1 MTVDQPS
8 AGAAGDPAG
17 TAAEPRQGTAEAASE
32 AAARRASASADP
44 ATDAT
49 ADPGSATPVDGPA
62 PPESA
67 ANRGRRL
74 ALSTAFFSFATG
86 VSRVAGLAREI
97 YAASLF
103 GVRGPMSAFTIAF
116 QVPNLIRALFA
127 DAALQ
132 GAFVPVFTELL
143 EKDRRKEAFKVASGL
158 ISLIFLILGSLTI
171 VYWLA
176 APLLMKLAAPG
187 FGPVLHDLTVQ
198 LSRIMFPIVLIMAV
212 QGVFVGMLNSFERFG
227 APAFAPVL
235 WNAVII
241 LSLAVLPPVLP
252 PGKDIYAY
260 AWGVLAGTIVQL
272 LFPMPWLRGLG
283 GRFTLEFNWRN
294 PYVIK
299 VLKLMLPVTI
309 ALGLINFSL
318 LINSF
323 FGTLVNRQAPAAIDK
338 AFRIYMLPQGI
349 FSVAIATI
357 LFPTLARFAARGEYV
372 DLRNTMANGM
382 RQICLTL
389 IPSAAFMAVL
399 AEPITRLIYQRGAF
413 NRRATDLVSEAM
425 VVWAFSLPAQGVSL
439 LLSRTFFSLQRPW
452 LTTALSGGNLL
463 VNAVVA
469 FVLYKPLGVTGVVL
483 GTVAGTVGMA
493 LAQAWVL
500 RGQLG
505 GIDAART
512 LDAILR
518 MLAAAAALAAVSY
531 ALWWILDH
539 ELGHALWA
547 QIVSVGVAFAAGT
560 TVYAVGVSLLR
571 VPEARQIR
579 ELVAGRV
586 RRG

>member
-1 MTVDQPS
+1 VTADKPS
-8 AGAAGDPAG
+8 AASAGDPAG
-17 TAAEPRQGTAEAASE
+17 TAAEPSG
-32 AAARRASASADP
+32 AAATTAAESASAGGAEPGFGAPHDP
-44 ATDAT
+44 T
-49 ADPGSATPVDGPA
+49 AETPGS
-62 PPESA
+62 
-67 ANRGRRL
+67 RGRRL
-74 ALSTAFFSFATG
+74 AFSTVFFSFATG

-132 GAFVPVFTELL
+132 GAFVPVFSELL

-158 ISLIFLILGSLTI
+158 ISLIILILGSLTI
-171 VYWLA
+171 VFWLA
-176 APLLMKLAAPG
+176 APLLMDLAAPG
-187 FGPVLHDLTVQ
+187 FGPELRDLTVS

-241 LSLAVLPPVLP
+241 IALAVLPDIYDPS
-252 PGKDIYAY
+252 DHIYAY
-260 AWGVLAGTIVQL
+260 AWGVLAGTCVQL

-294 PYVIK
+294 PYVIR

-323 FGTLVNRQAPAAIDK
+323 FGTLVDSQAPAAIDK

-357 LFPTLARFAARGEYV
+357 LFPTLARFAARGAYG

-399 AEPITRLIYQRGAF
+399 AEPITRLVYERGAF

-452 LTTALSGGNLL
+452 LTTALAAGNLA
-463 VNAVVA
+463 VNSVVA
-469 FVLYKPLGVTGVVL
+469 LALYAPLGVTGVVL

-505 GIDAART
+505 GIDAGRT

-518 MLAAAAALAAVSY
+518 MLVASAALCAVAY
-531 ALWWILDH
+531 GAWRILD
-539 ELGHALWA
+539 ETLGRALWA
-547 QIVSVGVAFAAGT
+547 QCVAVGVAIGAGT
-560 TVYAVGVSLLR
+560 IVYAIGVTLLR
-571 VPEARQIR
+571 VPEAQQIR
-579 ELVAGRV
+579 AIVAGRLG
-586 RRG
+586 RG

>member
-1 MTVDQPS
+1 M
-8 AGAAGDPAG
+8 
-17 TAAEPRQGTAEAASE
+17 
-32 AAARRASASADP
+32 
-44 ATDAT
+44 
-49 ADPGSATPVDGPA
+49 
-62 PPESA
+62 
-67 ANRGRRL
+67 
-74 ALSTAFFSFATG
+74 STAFFSFATG
-86 VSRVAGLAREI
+86 ISRVAGLAREI

-103 GVRGPMSAFTIAF
+103 GVKGPMSAFTIAF

-143 EKDRRKEAFKVASGL
+143 EKGRKREAFKVASGL
-158 ISLIFLILGSLTI
+158 VSLIFLILGSLTI

-176 APLLMKLAAPG
+176 APVLMKLAAPG
-187 FGPVLHDLTVQ
+187 FGHALRELTVA
-198 LSRIMFPIVLIMAV
+198 LSRVMFPIVLIMAV

-235 WNAVII
+235 WNGVII
-241 LSLAVLPPVLP
+241 VALAVLPDLYSPS
-252 PGKDIYAY
+252 KHIYAY
-260 AWGVLAGTIVQL
+260 AWGVLGGTVVQL

-294 PYVIK
+294 PYVTR

-323 FGTLVNRQAPAAIDK
+323 FGTLVNSQAPAAIDK

-357 LFPTLARFAARGEYV
+357 LFPTMSRYAARREYV

-399 AEPITRLIYQRGAF
+399 AQPITRLVYQRGQF
-413 NRRATDLVSEAM
+413 NAHATSLVSEAM
-425 VVWAFSLPAQGVSL
+425 VIWAFSLPAQGVSL

-452 LTTALSGGNLL
+452 LTTALSGANLL

-469 FVLYKPLGVTGVVL
+469 LALYSPLGVTGVVL

-493 LAQAWVL
+493 FAQAVVL
-500 RGQLG
+500 RGQLQ
-505 GIDAART
+505 GIDARRT
-512 LDAILR
+512 LDAIAR
-518 MLAAAAALAAVSY
+518 MLVAAAALSAVGY
-531 ALWWILDH
+531 GVWRAVD
-539 ELGHALWA
+539 GAVGRALWA
-547 QIVSVGVAFAAGT
+547 QIVSVGLAITAGT
-560 TVYAVGVSLLR
+560 VVYAAAVWVLR
-571 VPEARQIR
+571 VPETRQIR
-579 ELVAGRV
+579 ALVAGRL
-586 RRG
+586 RGTG

>member
-1 MTVDQPS
+1 VTVEEPT
-8 AGAAGDPAG
+8 GAAVTVP
-17 TAAEPRQGTAEAASE
+17 
-32 AAARRASASADP
+32 
-44 ATDAT
+44 
-49 ADPGSATPVDGPA
+49 PVV
-62 PPESA
+62 PPEPTGT
-67 ANRGRRL
+67 RGRRL
-74 ALSTAFFSFATG
+74 ARSTAFFSFATG
-86 VSRVAGLAREI
+86 ISRVAGLAREI

-143 EKDRRKEAFKVASGL
+143 EKGRRREAFKVASGL
-158 ISLIFLILGSLTI
+158 FSLIFMILGSLTI
-171 VYWLA
+171 VYWFA

-187 FGPVLHDLTVQ
+187 FGAVLRDLTVS

-235 WNAVII
+235 WNTVII
-241 LSLAVLPPVLP
+241 VALAGLPGLYDPSQH
-252 PGKDIYAY
+252 IYAY

-323 FGTLVNRQAPAAIDK
+323 FGTLVNSQAPAAIDK

-357 LFPTLARFAARGEYV
+357 LFPTLSRFAARGAYT

-382 RQICLTL
+382 RQICLML

-399 AEPITRLIYQRGAF
+399 AEPITRLIYQRGQF
-413 NRRATDLVSEAM
+413 NAHATDLVSEAM

-452 LTTALSGGNLL
+452 LTTALAGGNLV
-463 VNAVVA
+463 VNAIVA
-469 FVLYKPLGVTGVVL
+469 LALYAPFGVTGVVL
-483 GTVAGTVGMA
+483 GTVAGTVGMSA
-493 LAQAWVL
+493 AQAFVL
-500 RGQLG
+500 RGQLD
-505 GIDAART
+505 GIDGRRT
-512 LDAILR
+512 LDAVGR
-518 MLAAAAALAAVSY
+518 MLVATAALCGVSY
-531 ALWWILDH
+531 GVWWALDRT
-539 ELGHALWA
+539 LGKALWA
-547 QIVSVGVAFAAGT
+547 QCASVGLGILAGT
-560 TVYAVGVSLLR
+560 AVYALGVWVLR

-579 ELVAGRV
+579 ALLAGRL
-586 RRG
+586 RGRPAA

>member
-1 MTVDQPS
+1 MAVGERS
-8 AGAAGDPAG
+8 AG
-17 TAAEPRQGTAEAASE
+17 TLAEPAVATAEH
-32 AAARRASASADP
+32 
-44 ATDAT
+44 ATK
-49 ADPGSATPVDGPA
+49 
-62 PPESA
+62 
-67 ANRGRRL
+67 RGRRL

-103 GVRGPMSAFTIAF
+103 GVKGPMSAFTIAF

-143 EKDRRKEAFKVASGL
+143 EKGRKREAFKVASGL
-158 ISLIFLILGSLTI
+158 VSLIFLILGSLTV

-176 APLLMKLAAPG
+176 APLLMHLAAPG
-187 FGPVLHDLTVQ
+187 FGHVLRDLTVQ

-235 WNAVII
+235 WNGVII
-241 LSLAVLPPVLP
+241 VALAVLPGVYSPS
-252 PGKDIYAY
+252 KHIYAY

-294 PYVIK
+294 PYVMR

-323 FGTLVNRQAPAAIDK
+323 FGTLVNSQAPAAIDK

-357 LFPTLARFAARGEYV
+357 LFPTLSRFAARREY
-372 DLRNTMANGM
+372 DHLRNTMANGM

-399 AEPITRLIYQRGAF
+399 AQPITRLVYQRGQF
-413 NRRATDLVSEAM
+413 NAHATKLVSEAM

-469 FVLYKPLGVTGVVL
+469 LALYSPFGVSGVVL
-483 GTVAGTVGMA
+483 GTVAGTVAMA
-493 LAQAWVL
+493 SAQAIVL

-505 GIDAART
+505 GIDARRT
-512 LDAILR
+512 LDAIAR
-518 MLAAAAALAAVSY
+518 MLAAAAVLCGVAYGVWRVLDEAV
-531 ALWWILDH
+531 
-539 ELGHALWA
+539 GRALWA
-547 QIVSVGVAFAAGT
+547 QCVSVGFAIAAGSA
-560 TVYAVGVSLLR
+560 VYAAGVWVLR
-571 VPEARQIR
+571 VPEARQIKA
-579 ELVAGRV
+579 LVAGRL
-586 RRG
+586 RGAG

>member
-1 MTVDQPS
+1 VAVDERS
-8 AGAAGDPAG
+8 AG
-17 TAAEPRQGTAEAASE
+17 TIEPPVETAEAPS
-32 AAARRASASADP
+32 RRS
-44 ATDAT
+44 
-49 ADPGSATPVDGPA
+49 
-62 PPESA
+62 
-67 ANRGRRL
+67 RRL
-74 ALSTAFFSFATG
+74 ALSTAFFAFATG

-143 EKDRRKEAFKVASGL
+143 EKGRKREAFKVASGL
-158 ISLIFLILGSLTI
+158 VSLIFLILGSLTI

-176 APLLMKLAAPG
+176 APLLMHLAAPG
-187 FGPVLHDLTVQ
+187 FGPALRELTVS

-235 WNAVII
+235 WNGVII
-241 LSLAVLPPVLP
+241 LALAVLPDLYPV
-252 PGKDIYAY
+252 GKHIYAY
-260 AWGVLAGTIVQL
+260 AWGVLGGTIVQL

-294 PYVIK
+294 PYVIR

-323 FGTLVNRQAPAAIDK
+323 FGTLVNNQAPAAIDK

-357 LFPTLARFAARGEYV
+357 LFPTLSRFAARGEYT

-399 AEPITRLIYQRGAF
+399 AEPITRLIYQRGQFTAH
-413 NRRATDLVSEAM
+413 ATSLVSEAM

-452 LTTALSGGNLL
+452 LTTALSGANLA

-469 FVLYKPLGVTGVVL
+469 LALYAPLGVTGVVL
-483 GTVAGTVGMA
+483 GTVAGTVTMA
-493 LAQAWVL
+493 TCQALVL

-505 GIDAART
+505 GIDARRT
-512 LDAILR
+512 IDAVAR
-518 MLAAAAALAAVSY
+518 MLIATAALCAVGY
-531 ALWWILDH
+531 GVWWALDH
-539 ELGHALWA
+539 ELGRALWA
-547 QIVSVGVAFAAGT
+547 QIVSVGFAICGGT
-560 TVYAVGVSLLR
+560 VVYAAIVWVLK
-571 VPEARQIR
+571 VPEARQIHT
-579 ELVAGRV
+579 LLA
-586 RRG
+586 RRFTERSPEPGPTAT